1 MSEVVVTRYELD
13 IADAEKNL
21 EKIVKGMGALDKSTD
36 AAEGGL
42 KDLSGEIGSAADKVT
57 LLEKATK
64 KGASALTDVEAAAG
78 TLGKELGGVAKNAV
92 GLTGS
97 FGRVATAAISL
108 GRAMIV
114 ALGPVGII
122 ITAVVAAFVGLVK
135 IFAGT
140 QEGADRLNRILEPLK
155 AGLAATFGLLQT
167 ISKVAVDTLRLLFNI
182 ATFNFSG
189 AADAFDDLK
198 ESATGAVDAV
208 ANFGNTLSNALETGA
223 RLAKIKEDLADIAI
237 EIAKNEGRINR
248 EFQEQLQIAN
258 NVNASAEEREAAA
271 REAIRLQEELTAFR
285 LQELDLLIEQ
295 LELKQSLND
304 TTKEELLELVKL
316 QSQREQ
322 IVADQLQATRRVN
335 NTINAIQKQAADKA
349 IAEAKRRADE
359 EKKRIEEIGQAE
371 VSLAKLKDDIANR
384 SLERSLDEFGRRALA
399 AELGAERE
407 RKAAEQLF
415 DKLAQ
420 LNAGNKGELERI
432 EQERSAALLAI
443 RQELNAKLD
452 DIEQKRID
460 DDEKKR
466 VEELDKVR
474 QVLTA
479 EDVLRREAIDKEF
492 DLLVS
497 AAERRITNEEELTE
511 TLVAL
516 QKERQRRLDEVLSD
530 ADVADIERQ
539 QKEEELLQK
548 KLDVYQNSAN
558 QIESV
563 VEGLAAGSIKS
574 AEDVGKA
581 LIGIALEAAEKQALI
596 AAFQAFAV
604 ETGQKGLAGIATG
617 LAITAIIKAA
627 FGVLRSQIAGS
638 FYEGGIVGKDGGTKM
653 HNGRDGYLIR
663 AHQGEHIMPT
673 DKTKKYLPYLEM
685 MRDGQFE
692 KFLNTTAQLNSY
704 GTRATSTTAAPG
716 FNDRRIVGAL
726 SGISNAREQ
735 RKQTELLA
743 LVASGLRRG
752 TNARY
757 TA

>member
-78 TLGKELGGVAKNAV
+78 TLGKELGGVVKNAV

-97 FGRVATAAISL
+97 FGKVATAAISL

-122 ITAVVAAFVGLVK
+122 ITAVVAAFAGLVK

-359 EKKRIEEIGQAE
+359 EKKRLEEIGQAE

-399 AELGAERE
+399 AERGAEQE

-443 RQELNAKLD
+443 RRELNAKLD